1 MKKNRKFNILVVDD
15 DKPLNVMICKYLA
28 KQGFEDVKDYYSGEE
43 LLDEIR
49 KFENPIII
57 QDYDL
62 PGING
67 VEILKKVKSINPR
80 AEFIFLSGQSSIE
93 VAVDAVKY
101 GAFDYIIKDN
111 FAKENVITKIRNL
124 IKIKNLTTDKLKF
137 KLYLVIVIA
146 MLSISWLLVI
156 TFLLKRM

>member
-1 MKKNRKFNILVVDD
+1 MKNFKKYNILVVDD
-15 DKPLNVMICKYLA
+15 DVPLNAMICKYLE
-28 KQGFEDVKDYYSGEE
+28 KQGFINIKGYYSGEE
-43 LLDEIR
+43 LLDDIT
-49 KFENPIII
+49 KVKYPIII

-67 VEILKKVKSINPR
+67 VEILKKVKSTNPE

-124 IKIKNLTTDKLKF
+124 IKIKQLINDKSIF
-137 KLYLVIVIA
+137 KISFFVIVF
-146 MLSISWLLVI
+146 LLTISWMYVLIKYLL
-156 TFLLKRM
+156 